1 MGNARFSHIQRG
13 SATHGLMIQMFHVGK
28 SFAAHTPALED
39 ITFRV
44 EAGEFA
50 CLTGPSGAGK
60 TTLLRLLYA
69 AEWPD
74 QGHIVVNGRNLTRL
88 SRRRIPE
95 FRRSIGIVFQDF
107 KLLPTKTAF
116 ENVAF
121 AQRVLAVP
129 ERIIRRRVAEVLT
142 RVGIA
147 HKKAAL
153 PQQLSGGEQQRVAL
167 ARALVNEPTL
177 ILADEPT
184 GNLDDV
190 LAQEI
195 MALLYEVNAD
205 GTTIFIATHDRKLVA
220 STPGP
225 ILTLAHGHLQAR
237 Q

>member
-1 MGNARFSHIQRG
+1 
-13 SATHGLMIQMFHVGK
+13 MIQMLHVFK
-28 SFAAHTPALED
+28 SFAAHAPALED

-50 CLTGPSGAGK
+50 VLTGPSGAGK

-69 AEWPD
+69 AERPD
-74 QGHIVVNGRNLTRL
+74 RGNIIVNRRNVTRL
-88 SRRRIPE
+88 ARRRIPE

-129 ERIIRRRVAEVLT
+129 EREVRRRVAAVLK
-142 RVGIA
+142 RVGIS
-147 HKKAAL
+147 HRKDAL
-153 PQQLSGGEQQRVAL
+153 PPLLSGGEQQRVAL
-167 ARALVNEPTL
+167 ARALVNEPAL

-205 GTTIFIATHDRKLVA
+205 GTTVFLATHDRQLVA
-220 STPGP
+220 LAPGRV
-225 ILTLAHGHLQAR
+225 LTLDQGRLLSN
-237 Q
+237 

>member
-1 MGNARFSHIQRG
+1 
-13 SATHGLMIQMFHVGK
+13 MIQMLHVFK
-28 SFAAHTPALED
+28 SFAAHALALED

-50 CLTGPSGAGK
+50 VLTGPSGAGK

-69 AEWPD
+69 AERPD
-74 QGHIVVNGRNLTRL
+74 RGNIIVNRRNVTRL
-88 SRRRIPE
+88 ARRRIPE

-129 ERIIRRRVAEVLT
+129 DREVRRRVANVLK
-142 RVGIA
+142 RVGIS
-147 HKKAAL
+147 HRKDAL
-153 PQQLSGGEQQRVAL
+153 PPQLSGGEQQRVAL
-167 ARALVNEPTL
+167 ARALVNEPAL

-195 MALLYEVNAD
+195 MGLLYEVNAD
-205 GTTIFIATHDRKLVA
+205 GTTVFLATHDRHLVTSA
-220 STPGP
+220 PGRVMTLDQGRLLST
-225 ILTLAHGHLQAR
+225 
-237 Q
+237 

>member
-1 MGNARFSHIQRG
+1 
-13 SATHGLMIQMFHVGK
+13 MIQMLHVFK
-28 SFAAHTPALED
+28 SFAANALALED

-44 EAGEFA
+44 EAGEFVV
-50 CLTGPSGAGK
+50 LTGPSGAGK

-74 QGHIVVNGRNLTRL
+74 RGYILVNGRNVTRL
-88 SRRRIPE
+88 ARRRIPE
-95 FRRSIGIVFQDF
+95 FRRSLGIVFQDF

-121 AQRVLAVP
+121 AQRVLAIP
-129 ERIIRRRVAEVLT
+129 EREVRRHVANVLT
-142 RVGIA
+142 RVGMA
-147 HKKAAL
+147 HRKDAL

-167 ARALVNEPTL
+167 ARALVNEPAL

-184 GNLDDV
+184 GNLDDL

-205 GTTIFIATHDRKLVA
+205 GTTVLIATHDRKLVTSA
-220 STPGP
+220 PGR
-225 ILTLAHGHLQAR
+225 ILTLDHGRLRAN
-237 Q
+237 

>member
-1 MGNARFSHIQRG
+1 
-13 SATHGLMIQMFHVGK
+13 MIQMLHVFK
-28 SFAAHTPALED
+28 SFAAHALALED

-50 CLTGPSGAGK
+50 VLTGPSGAGK

-69 AEWPD
+69 AERPD
-74 QGHIVVNGRNLTRL
+74 RGNIIVNRRNVTRL
-88 SRRRIPE
+88 ARRRIPE

-129 ERIIRRRVAEVLT
+129 DREVRRRVADVLK
-142 RVGIA
+142 RVGIV
-147 HKKAAL
+147 HRKDAL
-153 PQQLSGGEQQRVAL
+153 PPQLSGGEQQRVAL
-167 ARALVNEPTL
+167 ARALVNEPAL

-205 GTTIFIATHDRKLVA
+205 GTTVFLATHDRQLVA
-220 STPGP
+220 SAPGRV
-225 ILTLAHGHLQAR
+225 LTLDQGRLLST
-237 Q
+237 

>member
-1 MGNARFSHIQRG
+1 
-13 SATHGLMIQMFHVGK
+13 MIQMFHVFK
-28 SFAAHTPALED
+28 SFAANAAALED

-50 CLTGPSGAGK
+50 VLTGPSGAGK

-74 QGHIVVNGRNLTRL
+74 RGYIIVNGRNLTRL
-88 SRRRIPE
+88 ARWRIPE

-121 AQRVLAVP
+121 AQRVLAIP
-129 ERIIRRRVAEVLT
+129 EREVRRRVADVLK
-142 RVGIA
+142 RVGIS
-147 HKKAAL
+147 HRKDAL
-153 PQQLSGGEQQRVAL
+153 PPQLSGGEQQRVAL
-167 ARALVNEPTL
+167 ARALVNEPAL

-195 MALLYEVNAD
+195 MALLYELNAD
-205 GTTIFIATHDRKLVA
+205 GTTVLIATHDRELVA
-220 STPGP
+220 SAPGRV
-225 ILTLAHGHLQAR
+225 LTLDHGRLLSS
-237 Q
+237 

>member
-1 MGNARFSHIQRG
+1 
-13 SATHGLMIQMFHVGK
+13 MIQMFHVFK
-28 SFAAHTPALED
+28 SFAANVPALED

-44 EAGEFA
+44 EAGEFVT
-50 CLTGPSGAGK
+50 LTGPSGAGK

-74 QGHIVVNGRNLTRL
+74 RGNIIVNGRNLTRL
-88 SRRRIPE
+88 ARRRIPE
-95 FRRSIGIVFQDF
+95 FRRSLGMVFQDF

-121 AQRVLAVP
+121 AQRVLAIP
-129 ERIIRRRVAEVLT
+129 ERDVRRRVVEVLK
-142 RVGIA
+142 RMGIA
-147 HKKAAL
+147 HRKDAL

-167 ARALVNEPTL
+167 ARALVNEPAL

-184 GNLDDV
+184 GNLDDA

-205 GTTIFIATHDRKLVA
+205 GTTILIATHDRKLVA
-220 STPGP
+220 SAPGHV
-225 ILTLAHGHLQAR
+225 LTLEHGHLLTS
-237 Q
+237 

>member
-1 MGNARFSHIQRG
+1 
-13 SATHGLMIQMFHVGK
+13 MIQMLHVFK
-28 SFAAHTPALED
+28 SFAANIPALED

-50 CLTGPSGAGK
+50 VLTGPSGAGK

-74 QGHIVVNGRNLTRL
+74 RGHIIVNGRNVTRL
-88 SRRRIPE
+88 PRRRLPE

-121 AQRVLAVP
+121 AQRVLAIP
-129 ERIIRRRVAEVLT
+129 EREVRRRVAAVLK
-142 RVGIA
+142 RVGIS
-147 HKKAAL
+147 HRKDAL
-153 PQQLSGGEQQRVAL
+153 PLQLSGGEQQRVAL
-167 ARALVNEPTL
+167 ARALVNEPAL

-205 GTTIFIATHDRKLVA
+205 GTTVLIATHDRQLVA
-220 STPGP
+220 SALGR
-225 ILTLAHGHLQAR
+225 ILTLDHGRLR
-237 Q
+237 SN

>member
-1 MGNARFSHIQRG
+1 
-13 SATHGLMIQMFHVGK
+13 MIQMFHVFK
-28 SFAAHTPALED
+28 SYAATTPALED

-44 EAGEFA
+44 DAGEFA
-50 CLTGPSGAGK
+50 VLTGPSGAGK

-74 QGHIVVNGRNLTRL
+74 RGHIIVNGRNLTRL
-88 SRRRIPE
+88 ARRRIPE
-95 FRRSIGIVFQDF
+95 FRRSLGIVFQDF

-121 AQRVLAVP
+121 AQRVLAIP
-129 ERIIRRRVAEVLT
+129 EREVRRRVAEVMR

-147 HKKAAL
+147 HRKDAL

-167 ARALVNEPTL
+167 ARALVNEPAL

-184 GNLDDV
+184 GNLDDL

-205 GTTIFIATHDRKLVA
+205 GTTVLIATHDRKLVA
-220 STPGP
+220 CAPGRV
-225 ILTLAHGHLQAR
+225 LTLERGHLLPS
-237 Q
+237 

>member
-1 MGNARFSHIQRG
+1 
-13 SATHGLMIQMFHVGK
+13 MIQMYHVYK
-28 SFAAHTPALED
+28 SFAAHAPALED

-44 EAGEFA
+44 EAGEFVF
-50 CLTGPSGAGK
+50 LTGPSGAGK

-69 AEWPD
+69 AERPER
-74 QGHIVVNGRNLTRL
+74 GHIIVNGRNVTRL
-88 SRRRIPE
+88 SRRRIAE

-121 AQRVLAVP
+121 AQRVLAIP
-129 ERIIRRRVAEVLT
+129 ERLIRRRVSEVLA
-142 RVGIA
+142 RVGISQ
-147 HKKAAL
+147 KKDAL

-167 ARALVNEPTL
+167 ARALVNEAAL

-195 MALLYEVNAD
+195 LALLYEVNAD
-205 GTTIFIATHDRKLVA
+205 GTTVLVATHDRKLVA
-220 STPGP
+220 SAPGRV
-225 ILTLAHGHLQAR
+225 LTLEHGRLQPS
-237 Q
+237 

>member
-1 MGNARFSHIQRG
+1 
-13 SATHGLMIQMFHVGK
+13 MIQMFHVFK
-28 SFAAHTPALED
+28 SFAANMLALED

-44 EAGEFA
+44 DAGEFVV
-50 CLTGPSGAGK
+50 LTGPSGAGK

-69 AEWPD
+69 AERPD
-74 QGHIVVNGRNLTRL
+74 QGHIIVNGRNLTRL
-88 SRRRIPE
+88 ARWRIPD
-95 FRRSIGIVFQDF
+95 FRRSLGIVFQDF

-129 ERIIRRRVAEVLT
+129 EREVRRRVVELLT

-147 HKKAAL
+147 HRRDAL

-167 ARALVNEPTL
+167 ARALINEPAL

-205 GTTIFIATHDRKLVA
+205 GTTVLIATHDRKLVA
-220 STPGP
+220 SAPGR
-225 ILTLAHGHLQAR
+225 ILTLERGRLLST
-237 Q
+237 

>member
-1 MGNARFSHIQRG
+1 
-13 SATHGLMIQMFHVGK
+13 MIQMYHVYK
-28 SFAAHTPALED
+28 SFAAHAPALED

-44 EAGEFA
+44 EAGEFVF
-50 CLTGPSGAGK
+50 LTGPSGAGK

-69 AEWPD
+69 AERPER
-74 QGHIVVNGRNLTRL
+74 GHIIVNGRNVTRL
-88 SRRRIPE
+88 SRRRIAE

-121 AQRVLAVP
+121 AQRVLAIP
-129 ERIIRRRVAEVLT
+129 ERLIRRRVSEVLA
-142 RVGIA
+142 RVGISQ
-147 HKKAAL
+147 KKDAL

-167 ARALVNEPTL
+167 ARALVNEPAL

-195 MALLYEVNAD
+195 LALLYEVNAD
-205 GTTIFIATHDRKLVA
+205 GTTVLVATHDRKLVA
-220 STPGP
+220 SAPGRV
-225 ILTLAHGHLQAR
+225 LTLEHGRLQPS
-237 Q
+237 

>member
-1 MGNARFSHIQRG
+1 
-13 SATHGLMIQMFHVGK
+13 MIQMLHVFK
-28 SFAAHTPALED
+28 SFAANSPALED
-39 ITFRV
+39 ITFQV

-50 CLTGPSGAGK
+50 VLTGPSGAGK

-69 AEWPD
+69 AERPER
-74 QGHIVVNGRNLTRL
+74 GNIIVNRRNLTRL
-88 SRRRIPE
+88 ARRRVPE

-129 ERIIRRRVAEVLT
+129 ERDIRRRVAEVLK
-142 RVGIA
+142 RVGIS
-147 HKKAAL
+147 HRKDAL
-153 PQQLSGGEQQRVAL
+153 PPQLSGGEQQRIAL
-167 ARALVNEPTL
+167 ARALVNEPAL

-195 MALLYEVNAD
+195 MALLHEMNAD
-205 GTTIFIATHDRKLVA
+205 GTTVFIATHDRDLVA
-220 STPGP
+220 SAPGRV
-225 ILTLAHGHLQAR
+225 LTLDQGRLR
-237 Q
+237 ST

>member
-1 MGNARFSHIQRG
+1 
-13 SATHGLMIQMFHVGK
+13 MIQMFHVFK
-28 SFAAHTPALED
+28 SFSARGPALED

-44 EAGEFA
+44 EPGEFVF
-50 CLTGPSGAGK
+50 LTGPSGAGK

-69 AEWPD
+69 AERPD
-74 QGHIVVNGRNLTRL
+74 RGQIVVNGRNLTRL
-88 SRRRIPE
+88 SRRSVPT

-129 ERIIRRRVAEVLT
+129 ERLVRRRVAQVLA
-142 RVGIA
+142 RVGLS
-147 HKKAAL
+147 HKKDAL

-167 ARALVNEPTL
+167 ARALVNEPAL

-184 GNLDDV
+184 GNLDDG

-195 MALLYEVNAD
+195 LALLYEVNAD
-205 GTTIFIATHDRKLVA
+205 GTTVLIATHDRQLVA
-220 STPGP
+220 STPGRV
-225 ILTLAHGHLQAR
+225 LTLDHGRLQPN
-237 Q
+237 

>member
-1 MGNARFSHIQRG
+1 
-13 SATHGLMIQMFHVGK
+13 MIQMLHVFK
-28 SFAAHTPALED
+28 SFAAHALALED

-50 CLTGPSGAGK
+50 VLTGPSGAGK

-69 AEWPD
+69 AERPD
-74 QGHIVVNGRNLTRL
+74 RGNIIVNRRNVTRL
-88 SRRRIPE
+88 ARRRIPE

-129 ERIIRRRVAEVLT
+129 DREVRRRVADVLK
-142 RVGIA
+142 RVGIV
-147 HKKAAL
+147 HRKDAL
-153 PQQLSGGEQQRVAL
+153 PPQLSGGEQQRVAL
-167 ARALVNEPTL
+167 ARALVNEPAL

-190 LAQEI
+190 LAQDI

-205 GTTIFIATHDRKLVA
+205 GTTVFLATHDRQLVA
-220 STPGP
+220 SAPGRV
-225 ILTLAHGHLQAR
+225 LTLDQGRLLST
-237 Q
+237 